1 MDTFDT
7 QQIEYGR
14 FADLERRFGIRRSTA
29 YALLAA
35 GKIRSACVKKKNARS
50 GVRLIDLPES
60 GILAFRRAA
69 HFAVAPGIFVS

>member
-1 MDTFDT
+1 MCDKAHMDTFDT

-50 GVRLIDLPES
+50 GVRPID
-60 GILAFRRAA
+60 
-69 HFAVAPGIFVS
+69 FASVRDFLKNQSV